1 MDDANTSQHSEVSET
16 GTLYYSQETETPD
29 TMYQN
34 MPEDSKAYVFKGHPA
49 GWLELPSD
57 VGNDLNARVCFLN
70 LRGVQATETD
80 PHPSGAWVFEVTLDG
95 EPVKFELRLGHWPD
109 RTVRMATLKF
119 SSGTGEVRFGSRPID
134 DGYWSGFS

>member
-1 MDDANTSQHSEVSET
+1 LLLQVDDANTSQHSEVSET

-57 VGNDLNARVCFLN
+57 VACDLKTRVRFLKR
-70 LRGVQATETD
+70 RGVQAPET
-80 PHPSGAWVFEVTLDG
+80 WFFEVTLDG
-95 EPVKFELRLGHWPD
+95 EPVEFEVRLGHWPD
-109 RTVRMATLKF
+109 RTVRMATLRF
-119 SSGTGEVRFGSRPID
+119 SSGTGEVRFGTRPLD
-134 DGYWSGFS
+134 DGYWSGLS